1 MVPITEMYPKYCHFQ
16 NNDLRQKLNAKA
28 STEAELQN
36 RLEETKTLRMAL
48 ERQVGDKDRQL
59 QIASSKLT
67 ATQVKPSIKAI
78 NLCIKILKLRISL
91 STSRHRGAFEKV
103 RIRLN
108 CCFVFLCAPFIRLLS
123 RRRLDRVDKRVAR
136 SVTVYS
142 AFILANSNCQKVQS
156 QCALYGNSTMA
167 GDC

>member
-36 RLEETKTLRMAL
+36 KLEEAKTLRMAL

-67 ATQVKPSIKAI
+67 ATQVKPSIIAI
-78 NLCIKILKLRISL
+78 NLCIK
-91 STSRHRGAFEKV
+91 
-103 RIRLN
+103 
-108 CCFVFLCAPFIRLLS
+108 C
-123 RRRLDRVDKRVAR
+123 
-136 SVTVYS
+136 
-142 AFILANSNCQKVQS
+142 
-156 QCALYGNSTMA
+156 
-167 GDC
+167 